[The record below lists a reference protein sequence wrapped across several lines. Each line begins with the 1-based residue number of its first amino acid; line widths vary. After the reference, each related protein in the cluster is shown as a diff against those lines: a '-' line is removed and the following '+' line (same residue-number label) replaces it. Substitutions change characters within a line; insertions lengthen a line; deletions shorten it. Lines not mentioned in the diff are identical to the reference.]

1 MAAVCWDAGSWNIS
15 KYNDYPLEKIIYRK
29 SVTGM
34 SEIEKRTRRCCFTG
48 HRPEKLTV
56 ENTKLCR
63 ELGGAIDKAI
73 SDGFYTFISGMSRD
87 VDLWAAAIVLSRKQ
101 LHPEIHLICA
111 IPHPGFEE
119 NWNSEWQLLYH
130 NVLAEADLI
139 RTISPTYFRG
149 CYQIRNCWMVNH
161 SSLVI
166 AVYNGSKGGT
176 QNTIRYAEQQGVSIR
191 IIRA

>member
-15 KYNDYPLEKIIYRK
+15 KYNDYPLEKNIYRK

-48 HRPEKLTV
+48 HCPEKLTV

-63 ELGGAIDKAI
+63 EVEGAIDKAI
-73 SDGFYTFISGMSRD
+73 SDGFYTFISGMSRG
-87 VDLWAAAIVLSRKQ
+87 VDLWAATIVLSRKQ

-119 NWNSEWQLLYH
+119 NGTLTRLLTTCKH
-130 NVLAEADLI
+130 GERI
-139 RTISPTYFRG
+139 RLTILSDEGYFVG
-149 CYQIRNCWMVNH
+149 CIVN
-161 SSLVI
+161 
-166 AVYNGSKGGT
+166 
-176 QNTIRYAEQQGVSIR
+176 
-191 IIRA
+191 